1 MKFNK
6 IYSLLG
12 ILSIP
17 FVSASSRSDFY
28 GKNDNRP
35 ELFKILDDKVG
46 TIKISLDDEIWTSMK
61 KKTEVPPWS
70 AQFAEDFETMNAT
83 MEFFVPGTDYRV
95 ELESGK
101 FKFAIGGK
109 GSRNFSKPGY
119 NIKLEEGSIY
129 EVKNLRLRSNSRDP
143 TLLREK
149 LSTDML
155 YKMGLPT
162 TSTNFV
168 NLEVNG
174 EDLGL
179 FIVTNKI
186 KKDFIKRYF
195 NDKNTDN
202 LFECLSDHNRFET
215 YEFANSCQNA
225 KEELAAN
232 KEEIINFNNAIN
244 NATSVEDIEKVL
256 DVDNFLRYIAYEFL
270 TLSWDHFLGYN
281 HNFFWYKKKEDG
293 RFIMILNDFD
303 ETFGADFSNII
314 FLIYNQYA
322 DRSYM
327 PGYEEMYVPNTAF
340 RDIDLDHKIM
350 KYLVHDDDTRF
361 RRIIGEVVK
370 QVFNPKVLNARIDEL
385 AELIHDDM
393 ANSRSID
400 EKTGYCRGCF
410 NTIGLVTGWNI
421 THFEDGVSYGNW
433 ISNASYTYSPSLK
446 FFIEG
451 RFKYIC
457 HTYGI
462 DPETLELI
470 EPRPKVSFWGIK
482 NKYKVGFNGTDFNT
496 DDFIKYNY
504 PDLDKEDFM
513 QESYNADPEKNNKP
527 VNYEYTPHRYDL
539 EENED
544 KEDATVSTTVADIEI
559 ETSGTTTVEATSS
572 PSKTVETIEPVETSK
587 DCWSEKLG
595 YSCCQ
600 TSCHVYET
608 DEDGEW
614 GYEEGHWCGIPST
627 CSSETCWSVKYG
639 YSCCETSCNVYET
652 DAAGDWG
659 YEDHHWCGINKEK
672 CTNN

>member
-1 MKFNK
+1 
-6 IYSLLG
+6 
-12 ILSIP
+12 
-17 FVSASSRSDFY
+17 
-28 GKNDNRP
+28 
-35 ELFKILDDKVG
+35 
-46 TIKISLDDEIWTSMK
+46 MK

-179 FIVTNKI
+179 YIVTNKI
-186 KKDFIKRYF
+186 RKDFIKRYF

-327 PGYEEMYVPNTAF
+327 PGCEEMYVPNTAF

-393 ANSRSID
+393 VNSRSID

-421 THFEDGVSYGNW
+421 THFEDGVNYGNW

-470 EPRPKVSFWGIK
+470 EP
-482 NKYKVGFNGTDFNT
+482 
-496 DDFIKYNY
+496 
-504 PDLDKEDFM
+504 
-513 QESYNADPEKNNKP
+513 QSYNADPEKNNKP

-539 EENED
+539 EENKD

-572 PSKTVETIEPVETSK
+572 PSETVETIEPVETSK

-600 TSCHVYET
+600 TSCDVYE
-608 DEDGEW
+608 
-614 GYEEGHWCGIPST
+614 S
-627 CSSETCWSVKYG
+627 
-639 YSCCETSCNVYET
+639 
-652 DAAGDWG
+652 DANGDWG
-659 YEDHHWCGINKEK
+659 YENQQWCGILKEK
-672 CTNN
+672 CTKN

>member
-129 EVKNLRLRSNSRDP
+129 EVKTFVYVLILVTP
-143 TLLREK
+143 
-149 LSTDML
+149 L
-155 YKMGLPT
+155 YYVK
-162 TSTNFV
+162 NFQ
-168 NLEVNG
+168 LILNG

-225 KEELAAN
+225 KEEFAAN

-270 TLSWDHFLGYN
+270 TLSWDHFL
-281 HNFFWYKKKEDG
+281 DG

-433 ISNASYTYSPSLK
+433 ISNA
-446 FFIEG
+446 
-451 RFKYIC
+451 
-457 HTYGI
+457 
-462 DPETLELI
+462 
-470 EPRPKVSFWGIK
+470 
-482 NKYKVGFNGTDFNT
+482 
-496 DDFIKYNY
+496 
-504 PDLDKEDFM
+504 
-513 QESYNADPEKNNKP
+513 
-527 VNYEYTPHRYDL
+527 
-539 EENED
+539 
-544 KEDATVSTTVADIEI
+544 
-559 ETSGTTTVEATSS
+559 
-572 PSKTVETIEPVETSK
+572 
-587 DCWSEKLG
+587 
-595 YSCCQ
+595 
-600 TSCHVYET
+600 
-608 DEDGEW
+608 
-614 GYEEGHWCGIPST
+614 
-627 CSSETCWSVKYG
+627 
-639 YSCCETSCNVYET
+639 
-652 DAAGDWG
+652 
-659 YEDHHWCGINKEK
+659 
-672 CTNN
+672 